1 MIRRLPMI
9 ALALLS
15 GGMLALAS
23 RGPAADTPR
32 RPIDPQ
38 TRARLEANLAAF
50 HHLSPAKQAAMRQL
64 DKALHDED
72 AITRQRLFG
81 VMHRFA
87 GWLSRLPTD
96 DRRRLVEATASAD
109 RLRLVR
115 ETLDRQWFADL
126 PKAQRDAYTARPSEQ
141 AALLEK
147 WKAEDRER
155 RTMRAEALRDIEFGA
170 TGLPFGDPT
179 FRGEVQKFV
188 REVLEPKLTDRER
201 KQLNQAW
208 RVGWLPY
215 AVKVANLSES
225 KGLKPPGSAEQ
236 WRKLAER
243 RPRAFPPPE

>member
-1 MIRRLPMI
+1 MNRRVPI
-9 ALALLS
+9 IVLALLS
-15 GGMLALAS
+15 GSVLALAD
-23 RGPAADTPR
+23 APR

-38 TRARLEANLAAF
+38 SRARLEANLAAF

-64 DKALHDED
+64 DRALYDED
-72 AITRQRLFG
+72 AITRQRLIG
-81 VMHRFA
+81 VMHRYA
-87 GWLSRLPTD
+87 GWLSRLPGE
-96 DRRRLVEATASAD
+96 DRRRLDEAPVGPE

-126 PKAQRDAYTARPSEQ
+126 PKAQRDLYAARPNEQ
-141 AALLEK
+141 TALLEK
-147 WKAEDRER
+147 WRAEERER

-188 REVLEPKLTDRER
+188 REVLEPKLSDRER

-215 AVKVANLSES
+215 AIKVANLSMS
-225 KGLKPPGSAEQ
+225 KGLKPPGSVEQ
-236 WRKLAER
+236 WRKLADR